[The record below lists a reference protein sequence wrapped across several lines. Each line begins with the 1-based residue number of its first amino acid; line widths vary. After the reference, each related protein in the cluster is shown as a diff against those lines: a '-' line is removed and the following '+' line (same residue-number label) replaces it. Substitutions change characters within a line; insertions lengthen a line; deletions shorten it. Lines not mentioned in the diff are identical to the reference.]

1 MSAYNPTSMTRLRL
15 QSSASVNS
23 LPAQTITLLASEQ
36 HCISITAHPVNNS
49 HRLLEPRGSVVR
61 PRLDLHG
68 DLRVAT
74 HRSLPLQIVFPKLGR
89 VMALVLDLD
98 HACGSAG
105 SAMAGRQTLPSTS
118 KSSPSRRVC
127 IPMLAESGRASRV
140 PCDAA
145 LCSRW
150 MRCLA
155 VNCQEQSVCRVIK
168 HATLH
173 SCIVVTGGGDDIPQD
188 DGENQTSS
196 TVRAACRRMGY
207 GVAGL

>member
-1 MSAYNPTSMTRLRL
+1 M
-15 QSSASVNS
+15 
-23 LPAQTITLLASEQ
+23 
-36 HCISITAHPVNNS
+36 
-49 HRLLEPRGSVVR
+49 VR
-61 PRLDLHG
+61 PRLDLLG
-68 DLRVAT
+68 DFRVAT
-74 HRSLPLQIVFPKLGR
+74 HRSFPLRIVFPELGR
-89 VMALVLDLD
+89 VRALVLDLD

-145 LCSRW
+145 LCSHW

-173 SCIVVTGGGDDIPQD
+173 SCIVVTGGGDDIPRD